1 MNYRK
6 DKYGNPISI
15 LGFGCM
21 RFTQSGGKIDL
32 DKAEREI
39 LEAIQSGVN
48 YFDTAYVYPGSED
61 ALGRIL
67 EKNHLRDQVSIATKL
82 PHYLLRK
89 PGSFEKYFSE
99 ELKRLRTDRVDYY
112 LMHMLTDV
120 KTWERLKSLG
130 IVEWLREKQRSGA
143 IRQVGFSYHGNSEMF
158 CQLVD
163 AYDWD
168 FCQIQ
173 YNYMDE
179 HSQAGRRGLQYAAS
193 KQIPVMI
200 MDPLRGGKLVGLA
213 GCSADCE
220 GMWQIGV
227 DVLPEYRKKGIASAL
242 TGRLAAE
249 ILERGKVPF
258 YCSAWSN
265 VRSARN
271 AVKSGFV
278 PAWVEMT
285 IKPEAVVKEMNG
297 ISEKDLL

>member
-158 CQLVD
+158 
-163 AYDWD
+163 
-168 FCQIQ
+168 
-173 YNYMDE
+173 
-179 HSQAGRRGLQYAAS
+179 
-193 KQIPVMI
+193 
-200 MDPLRGGKLVGLA
+200 
-213 GCSADCE
+213 
-220 GMWQIGV
+220 
-227 DVLPEYRKKGIASAL
+227 
-242 TGRLAAE
+242 
-249 ILERGKVPF
+249 
-258 YCSAWSN
+258 
-265 VRSARN
+265 
-271 AVKSGFV
+271 
-278 PAWVEMT
+278 
-285 IKPEAVVKEMNG
+285 
-297 ISEKDLL
+297 

>member
-1 MNYRK
+1 M
-6 DKYGNPISI
+6 I
-15 LGFGCM
+15 
-21 RFTQSGGKIDL
+21 T
-32 DKAEREI
+32 REI
-39 LEAIQSGVN
+39 LQIAMEQSAEDIGCKAEDFLKSGNVIVPFRLGEKARKYLKEPIMAN
-48 YFDTAYVYPGSED
+48 FVSYGSNVVAAVTEDVQEPVTEYVGKYEFYHLFETPNMHWLSDRLAGSGYKICFMAEYFLPDTDRLRPLPCEYGM
-61 ALGRIL
+61 RIL
-67 EKNHLRDQVSIATKL
+67 GQQDFESLYLPEWGNALCRD
-82 PHYLLRK
+82 RK
-89 PGSFEKYFSE
+89 Q
-99 ELKRLRTDRVDYY
+99 LDI
-112 LMHMLTDV
+112 
-120 KTWERLKSLG
+120 LG
-130 IVEWLREKQRSGA
+130 VGA
-143 IRQVGFSYHGNSEMF
+143 YE
-158 CQLVD
+158 
-163 AYDWD
+163 
-168 FCQIQ
+168 
-173 YNYMDE
+173 
-179 HSQAGRRGLQYAAS
+179 
-193 KQIPVMI
+193 
-200 MDPLRGGKLVGLA
+200 GGKLVGLA

>member
-1 MNYRK
+1 M
-6 DKYGNPISI
+6 I
-15 LGFGCM
+15 
-21 RFTQSGGKIDL
+21 T
-32 DKAEREI
+32 REI
-39 LEAIQSGVN
+39 LQIAMEQSAEDIGCKAEDFLKSGNVIVPFRLGEKARKYLKEPIMAN
-48 YFDTAYVYPGSED
+48 FVSYGSNVVAAVTEDVQEPVTEYVGKYEFYHLFETPNMHWLSDRLAGSGYKICFMAEYFLPDTDRLRPLPCEYGM
-61 ALGRIL
+61 RIL
-67 EKNHLRDQVSIATKL
+67 GQQDFENLYLPEWGNALCRD
-82 PHYLLRK
+82 RK
-89 PGSFEKYFSE
+89 Q
-99 ELKRLRTDRVDYY
+99 LDI
-112 LMHMLTDV
+112 
-120 KTWERLKSLG
+120 LG
-130 IVEWLREKQRSGA
+130 VGA
-143 IRQVGFSYHGNSEMF
+143 YE
-158 CQLVD
+158 
-163 AYDWD
+163 
-168 FCQIQ
+168 
-173 YNYMDE
+173 
-179 HSQAGRRGLQYAAS
+179 
-193 KQIPVMI
+193 
-200 MDPLRGGKLVGLA
+200 GGKLVGLA

>member
-1 MNYRK
+1 M
-6 DKYGNPISI
+6 I
-15 LGFGCM
+15 M
-21 RFTQSGGKIDL
+21 
-32 DKAEREI
+32 REI
-39 LEAIQSGVN
+39 LQIAMEQSAEDIGCKAEDFLKSGNVIVPFRLGEKARKYLKEPIMAN
-48 YFDTAYVYPGSED
+48 FVSYGSNVVAAVTEDVQEPVTEYVGKYEFYHLFETPNMHWLSDRLAGSGYKICFMAEYFLPDTDRLRPLPCEYGM
-61 ALGRIL
+61 RIL
-67 EKNHLRDQVSIATKL
+67 GQQDFENLYLPEWGNALCRD
-82 PHYLLRK
+82 RK
-89 PGSFEKYFSE
+89 Q
-99 ELKRLRTDRVDYY
+99 LDI
-112 LMHMLTDV
+112 
-120 KTWERLKSLG
+120 LG
-130 IVEWLREKQRSGA
+130 VGA
-143 IRQVGFSYHGNSEMF
+143 YE
-158 CQLVD
+158 
-163 AYDWD
+163 
-168 FCQIQ
+168 
-173 YNYMDE
+173 
-179 HSQAGRRGLQYAAS
+179 
-193 KQIPVMI
+193 
-200 MDPLRGGKLVGLA
+200 GGKLVGLA

>member
-1 MNYRK
+1 M
-6 DKYGNPISI
+6 I
-15 LGFGCM
+15 
-21 RFTQSGGKIDL
+21 T
-32 DKAEREI
+32 REI
-39 LEAIQSGVN
+39 LQIAMEQSAEDIGCKAEDFLKSGNVIVPFRLGEKARKYLKEPIMAN
-48 YFDTAYVYPGSED
+48 FVSYGSNVVAAVTEDVQEPVTEYVGKYEFYHLFETPNMHWLSDRLAGSGYKICFMAEYFLPDTDRLRPLPCEYGM
-61 ALGRIL
+61 RIL
-67 EKNHLRDQVSIATKL
+67 GQQDFENLYLPEWGNALCRD
-82 PHYLLRK
+82 RK
-89 PGSFEKYFSE
+89 Q
-99 ELKRLRTDRVDYY
+99 LDI
-112 LMHMLTDV
+112 
-120 KTWERLKSLG
+120 LG
-130 IVEWLREKQRSGA
+130 
-143 IRQVGFSYHGNSEMF
+143 VGVYE
-158 CQLVD
+158 
-163 AYDWD
+163 
-168 FCQIQ
+168 
-173 YNYMDE
+173 
-179 HSQAGRRGLQYAAS
+179 
-193 KQIPVMI
+193 
-200 MDPLRGGKLVGLA
+200 GGKLVGLA